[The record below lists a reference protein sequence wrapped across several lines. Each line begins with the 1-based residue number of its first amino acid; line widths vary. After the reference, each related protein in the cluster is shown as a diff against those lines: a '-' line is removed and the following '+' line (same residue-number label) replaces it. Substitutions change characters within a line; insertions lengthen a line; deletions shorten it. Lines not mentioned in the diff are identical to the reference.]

1 MTWSHW
7 QVPPFTTSVFF
18 VLGVLTLY
26 WVSYN
31 WIISWTH
38 THRINVAD
46 KVINTWYGLIYM
58 VVFVFSIQSLIV
70 GQNDAWQ
77 FMNFE
82 LIAITFCAYF
92 LEVRLSY
99 VLLVPIMLVYMVFDG
114 SLGYW
119 QSWAHAVTL
128 LAFFVTLNTAHT
140 RLKNFR
146 RPFGP
151 YLLIVMPFGALLW
164 VWMKLK
170 FGFTWTTMWEEWLYL
185 IIFES
190 LLYVYVT
197 MLSHDTE
204 LKLRLAQFASH
215 DALTQTGNFAAY
227 TEAMEKLFSTYSR
240 NGQALSMMMF
250 DIDHFK
256 HINDTYGHA
265 VGDEVLRE
273 VAATVQTVLTENDA
287 AIKFY
292 RTGGEEFNLLFPG
305 YDVAAT
311 KSVVDQIFAAIN
323 HLEVHS
329 KETVIR
335 LSISVGVSAIT
346 TDDKAPMDFYN
357 RVDRNLYHS
366 KRHGRMQITVA

>member
-227 TEAMEKLFSTYSR
+227 TEAMEKLFSTYGR

>member
-58 VVFVFSIQSLIV
+58 VVFVFSIQSLIA
-70 GQNDAWQ
+70 GQSDAWQ

-128 LAFFVTLNTAHT
+128 LAFFMTLNTAHT

-190 LLYVYVT
+190 LLYIYVT

-227 TEAMEKLFSTYSR
+227 TETMEKLFNTYSR

-273 VAATVQTVLTENDA
+273 VAATVQTVLTENDS